1 MEIPVDSW
9 FSAIFFRHSQRKYSG
24 EEPEKNKA
32 DRLETVCGD
41 FRPFSGARAVIVRE
55 PSDDVFRGV
64 IGSYLKVTGA
74 PYYVAFIGDMRERTV
89 QEITGYLGEGIILE
103 ATALGFNT
111 CWVGGF
117 FRQDAVAKQIN
128 LQENERVLAI
138 SPIGYSKDKTDRVG
152 VSTKTHKRKDLS
164 GLVTSGHVEKNT
176 WSKTAVE
183 AARLAPS
190 AVNRQPWRFEVGE
203 NAITINADSARLEF
217 GVSRRLDCGIAMLH
231 IELGAR
237 SRGVEGEWEFLKQ
250 PRIARFRVGE

>member
-24 EEPEKNKA
+24 EIPEKNKA
-32 DRLETVCGD
+32 DRLETVCNN
-41 FRPFSGARAVIVRE
+41 FQPFSGARAVLVRD

-74 PYYVAFIGDMRERTV
+74 PYYVAFIGSMKERTV
-89 QEITGYLGEGIILE
+89 QEVTGYLGEGIILE

-117 FRQDAVAKQIN
+117 FRRDAVARQTN

-138 SPIGYSKDKTDRVG
+138 SPIGYSRDKTDRVR
-152 VSTKTHKRKDLS
+152 VSAKKHQRKDLTR
-164 GLVTSGHVEKNT
+164 LVKSSYVEKNT
-176 WSKTAVE
+176 WSKAAVE

-190 AVNRQPWRFEVGE
+190 AVNRQPWRFEIEE
-203 NAITINADSARLEF
+203 NAITIKTDSAKLEF
-217 GVSRRLDCGIAMLH
+217 GVSRRLDCGIAMIH

-237 SRGVEGEWEFLKQ
+237 SCGVGGKWEFLEQ
-250 PRIARFRVGE
+250 PRLARFEVGQ